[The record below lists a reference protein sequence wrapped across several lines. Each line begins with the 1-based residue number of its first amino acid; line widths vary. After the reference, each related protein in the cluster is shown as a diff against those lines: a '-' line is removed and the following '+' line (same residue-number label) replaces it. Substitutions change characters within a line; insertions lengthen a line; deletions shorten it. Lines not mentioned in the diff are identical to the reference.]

1 MGVRLRWR
9 IALLLLLLFG
19 AGVGSSASAPDAGFI
34 AGVWPLGL
42 ATGILML
49 TPRRQEPALLVLVLG
64 VAVGSVALLAQP
76 LDVALGFGLGVT
88 LAAWTAARLLTT
100 ETDGVRSPAALRT
113 DSDLRKWLVACVG
126 SAFLGGLSLTLTA
139 VVTGVGLP
147 LLTGIGV
154 AIALLA
160 AQLIVTPFFL
170 RLPSHRA
177 VAPDAERISQWLV
190 LVIATPLL
198 LLSVAASGLI
208 FLTIPVLAWGAL
220 RGSAREAL
228 GQLVWVVAFALGL
241 SVFGR
246 GPFPPDVTT
255 FGVPDEIRG
264 VLLSG
269 YAITCAVIVVPLL
282 MRVGEYI
289 SAAREAE
296 TERYLVNNIVDSARG
311 VAIIVTDESGRVVR
325 FNSGAERLLGY
336 SEAEVVGRRP
346 TFLQSDEAIAEKAID
361 LGVRADHVSV
371 LLAMVGL
378 PEGTQIRFRRKD
390 GIERIHRTNVTL
402 LTDAKGRP
410 TGYLCTSEDMTDAVL
425 TEEALRA
432 ALAAEQNAVER
443 LRDIDTVKD
452 TFVSTVSHELRTPIT
467 SILGYLEL
475 LSDGTLGGLDAR
487 QRDALGRVTTN
498 SERLLSLINDLL
510 TLSKVAETGVQV
522 AATSFDLRDAVAE
535 AFAVV
540 GPMHAQRPR
549 LTLDVVLPD
558 DRVEVTGD
566 RDMLERVVVNL
577 LSNAVKFTLDGGSV
591 HVVLEQRG
599 REAFLQVRDNGIGI
613 PEAEQNR
620 LFSRFF
626 RSSLAQGQAIPGSG
640 LGLSITRSIVERHGG
655 AISVT
660 SAIARGTTVEVRLPL
675 AVGNVK
681 DSTSVG
687 VCDKRR

>member
-9 IALLLLLLFG
+9 IALLFLLLG
-19 AGVGSSASAPDAGFI
+19 AGAGASASAPDAGFI

-49 TPRRQEPALLVLVLG
+49 TPRRQEPVTLVLVLG
-64 VAVGSVALLAQP
+64 IAVGSVALLAQP
-76 LDVALGFGLGVT
+76 LDTAIGFGVGVT
-88 LAAWTAARLLTT
+88 LAAWLAARVLTT
-100 ETDGVRSPAALRT
+100 RTDDAPLPATLRT
-113 DSDLRKWLVACVG
+113 DSDLRRWLVACVG
-126 SAFLGGLSLTLTA
+126 SASVAGSGLTLTA
-139 VVTGVGLP
+139 LVTDVGLPVLTGVGC
-147 LLTGIGV
+147 G
-154 AIALLA
+154 IALLA
-160 AQLIVTPFFL
+160 SQLILTPFFL
-170 RLPSHRA
+170 RLPEHGA
-177 VAPDAERISQWLV
+177 VAPDAERISQWVV
-190 LVIATPLL
+190 LVIVTPVL

-208 FLTIPVLAWGAL
+208 FLTIPILAWGAL
-220 RGSAREAL
+220 RGSAREAI
-228 GQLVWVVAFALGL
+228 GQLVGVVWVALVL
-241 SVFGR
+241 SAFGR
-246 GPFPPDVTT
+246 GPFPPDVTS

-269 YAITCAVIVVPLL
+269 YAITCAVIVVPLM
-282 MRVGEYI
+282 MRVGEYVG
-289 SAAREAE
+289 AVRDADA
-296 TERYLVNNIVDSARG
+296 ERYLVTNIIDSAHG
-311 VAIIVTDESGRVVR
+311 VAIIVTDEAGLITR

-336 SEAEVVGRRP
+336 RADEAVGRF
-346 TFLQSDEAIAEKAID
+346 TSFLHSQRSIAEKAAEI
-361 LGVRADHVSV
+361 GVPPDYVSV
-371 LLAMVGL
+371 VSTMVGK
-378 PEGTQIRFRRKD
+378 PAGTPIRFLRKD
-390 GIERIHRTNVTL
+390 GVERFHNTTVTK
-402 LTDAKGRP
+402 LTDERGRP
-410 TGYLCTSEDMTDAVL
+410 PGYLSTSEDVTDVIL

-432 ALAAEQNAVER
+432 ALAAEQKAVER

-522 AATSFDLRDAVAE
+522 VATSFDLRDAVAE
-535 AFAVV
+535 ACDVV
-540 GPMHAQRPR
+540 APLHAQRPR
-549 LTLDVVLPD
+549 LVLDVVLPD

-577 LSNAVKFTLDGGSV
+577 LSNAVKFTPDGGAV
-591 HVVLEQRG
+591 EVVLEQQG
-599 REAFLQVRDNGIGI
+599 REACLLVRDNGIGI
-613 PEAEQNR
+613 PEAEQVR

-655 AISVT
+655 AITVSSTTTAGT
-660 SAIARGTTVEVRLPL
+660 SVEVRLPV

-687 VCDKRR
+687 VLDKNR